1 MDVTD
6 VLRDRMQPPTGLHWM
21 VAASIGVHGVLAT
34 GIVLAP
40 QRWVRRAPEA
50 PRTTMTITLTGG
62 GEGPRNGGLT
72 AIGGRPV
79 QVPTPPEETPKRE
92 AVRPPAAKTPAMT
105 LPKAN
110 VRPTR
115 AAASPAVQQAPD
127 EAKGRTPT
135 RGAEPSPGNSVAV
148 TGARG
153 MGFGLAAGGGPGT
166 GSYLDVSNFCCPDY
180 IVLMIER
187 IRANWNQDQGDT
199 GEVLVRFT
207 IRRDG
212 SLVDA
217 AVEKSS
223 GQAALDIAALRAV
236 LVTKTIPP
244 LPDAYPNPSL
254 GMHLNFQKFR

>member
-6 VLRDRMQPPTGLHWM
+6 VLRDRMQPPSGLQWM
-21 VAASIGVHGVLAT
+21 VVASLAVHGVLGTA
-34 GIVLAP
+34 VLLAP
-40 QRWVRRAPEA
+40 QSWMRRPPEA
-50 PRTTMTITLTGG
+50 PRIAMTITLAGG

-72 AIGGRPV
+72 AVGGRPV
-79 QVPTPPEETPKRE
+79 QVQTPPEEIPKRE
-92 AVRPPAAKTPAMT
+92 AVRPPAAKAPAMT

-110 VRPTR
+110 VKPTK
-115 AAASPAVQQAPD
+115 AAVSPTVAQAPD

-135 RGAEPSPGNSVAV
+135 RGAEASPGTSLAV

-187 IRANWNQDQGDT
+187 IRSNWNHDQVGP

-212 SLVDA
+212 SLIDA
-217 AVEKSS
+217 AVETSS

-244 LPDAYPNPSL
+244 LPDPYPNSSL